1 MEREL
6 KLSRIDTIFEAIF
19 LIGFVI
25 GTVIR
30 SIYTIPCRHSKAVR
44 KHKSIMDA
52 VLLGLAGSGLVLPLV
67 YLFTPWLDF
76 ADYDLPGWLGWIGT
90 AVFAGAI
97 VLLWRSHVDLGRNW
111 SPTLQIRPE
120 HSLITNGVYRYIRH
134 PMYAA
139 HLLWAIAQGLL
150 LTNWLAGWIFF
161 ATSIPL
167 YLYRM
172 PKEEQLMLDQFGDQ
186 YRHYKT
192 RTGSIIPRL
201 RR

>member
-1 MEREL
+1 M
-6 KLSRIDTIFEAIF
+6 SRIDTIFEVIF
-19 LIGFVI
+19 LVGFVI
-25 GTVIR
+25 GTIIR
-30 SIYTIPCRHSKAVR
+30 KIYTSPGRHSKAVR
-44 KHKSIMDA
+44 KHKSTMDV
-52 VLLGLAGSGLVLPLV
+52 VLLGLAGTGLFLPLV

-76 ADYDLPGWLGWIGT
+76 ADYDLPGWLGWIG
-90 AVFAGAI
+90 AVVFAGAI

-120 HSLITNGVYRYIRH
+120 HSLITHGVYRHIRH

-150 LTNWLAGWIFF
+150 LANWLAGWIFF
-161 ATSIPL
+161 VTSIPL

-172 PKEEQLMLDQFGDQ
+172 PKEEQLMLDQFGGD
-186 YRHYKT
+186 YRRYKT
-192 RTGSIIPRL
+192 RTGGMIPRL